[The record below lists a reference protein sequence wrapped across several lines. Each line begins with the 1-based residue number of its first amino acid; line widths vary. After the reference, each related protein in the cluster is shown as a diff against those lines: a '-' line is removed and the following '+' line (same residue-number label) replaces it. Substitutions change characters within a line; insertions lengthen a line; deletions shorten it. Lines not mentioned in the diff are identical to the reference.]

1 MLLFGILQE
10 RNNPNS
16 LLTAITK
23 IYENNEIKIKLYG
36 ILIQLMKI
44 NKDFCQD
51 YSYSTTLFNVNANQI
66 ITEWKKKEIR
76 RNKISK
82 N

>member
-36 ILIQLMKI
+36 ILIQLMKLI
-44 NKDFCQD
+44 KTFVK
-51 YSYSTTLFNVNANQI
+51 TTP
-66 ITEWKKKEIR
+66 IR
-76 RNKISK
+76 RPYLT
-82 N
+82 